1 MLKRNTVVYFPCVI
15 RGDKINDYLINM
27 AQLLGEKYAVEG
39 ELAEPM
45 HILTM
50 MKTKAIILNWA
61 EEQLDKKMKLQI
73 WMYKLFGARCVW
85 VFHNKFPHGAV
96 QGDRRMEKNMIWLAN
111 SVDCILLHAKSSAEY
126 IPNGRFNRKKAV
138 FVPHIMY
145 ETKISCEQV
154 DEIKKKYEIKEDDF
168 VFSMFGFLKPYKHYE
183 DGIEAFKTLKL
194 RNAKLIVA
202 GSASSA
208 EYARY
213 LKSICEGFD
222 DIILDIRYIPN
233 MTLDAIIGISDVVM
247 LPYDNESSMNSGVM
261 IRAFSNAKTVV
272 TPNICMAK
280 DIAQY
285 GFIYR
290 YKSDLKGAM
299 KKAYTDG
306 KKINMQMGERAYRYV
321 QRFNNKEVIS
331 RKMDYILNN

>member
-1 MLKRNTVVYFPCVI
+1 MPKRNTIVYFPYVA
-15 RGDKINDYLINM
+15 RGDKINDYLLNM
-27 AQLLGEKYAVEG
+27 AQLLGEKYAVAG
-39 ELAEPM
+39 ELAEPT
-45 HILTM
+45 HILALV
-50 MKTKAIILNWA
+50 KTKAIILNWA
-61 EEQLDKKMKLQI
+61 EEQLGKKMKLQI
-73 WMYKLFGARCVW
+73 WMYKLFGAKCIW

-96 QGDRRMEKNMIWLAN
+96 QGDWRVKRNMNWLAN
-111 SVDCILLHAKSSAEY
+111 SADSILLHAKSSAKY
-126 IPNGRFNRKKAV
+126 IPNGRLNRKKAV

-145 ETKISCEQV
+145 ETKISRGQV
-154 DEIKKKYEIKEDDF
+154 DEIKKKYEIKDDDF
-168 VFSMFGFLKPYKHYE
+168 IFLMFGFLKPYKHYE
-183 DGIEAFKTLKL
+183 DGIEAFKALELKH
-194 RNAKLIVA
+194 AKLIVA
-202 GSASSA
+202 GNASSA

-213 LKSICEGFD
+213 LRSICEGVK

-233 MTLDAIIGISDVVM
+233 MTLDAIIRISDVVV
-247 LPYDNESSMNSGVM
+247 LPYDNASSMNSGVM

-290 YKSDLKGAM
+290 YKSGLKGAM

-306 KKINMQMGERAYRYV
+306 KKVNMQMGERAYKYV